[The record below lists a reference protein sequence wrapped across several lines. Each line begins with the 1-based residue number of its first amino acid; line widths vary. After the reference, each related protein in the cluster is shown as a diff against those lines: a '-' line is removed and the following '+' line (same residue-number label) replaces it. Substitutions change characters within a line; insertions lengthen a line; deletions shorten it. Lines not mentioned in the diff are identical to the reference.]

1 MDQNQI
7 PPSNNIQINR
17 PYPLNNFITIEN
29 NNNKNP
35 EIITFILPTSDDS
48 FHFQE
53 LFDLC
58 FKIDHNKEKIRRSM
72 LFSIIYNMYVR
83 GDPIFID
90 LDDFYISRIYAEL
103 SVTEFSY
110 TESFF
115 VERFL
120 KIIEKSS
127 RDQILF
133 IYDLFII

>member
-1 MDQNQI
+1 MESNQI
-7 PPSNNIQINR
+7 PSSNNIQINR
-17 PYPLNNFITIEN
+17 SYPINNFITIEN
-29 NNNKNP
+29 NNENQ
-35 EIITFILPTSDDS
+35 EIITLILPLSDDS

-58 FKIDHNKEKIRRSM
+58 FKIDHNKEKIKRSI

-83 GDPIFID
+83 GDPSFID

-103 SVTEFSY
+103 LVTEFSY
-110 TESFF
+110 TEIFF

-133 IYDLFII
+133 IYNLFT

>member
-1 MDQNQI
+1 MTFNQI
-7 PPSNNIQINR
+7 PSSNNIQINR

-29 NNNKNP
+29 NNQNQ
-35 EIITFILPTSDDS
+35 EIITLILPLSDDA
-48 FHFQE
+48 FYFQE

-58 FKIDHNKEKIRRSM
+58 FKIDHNKEKIKRSI